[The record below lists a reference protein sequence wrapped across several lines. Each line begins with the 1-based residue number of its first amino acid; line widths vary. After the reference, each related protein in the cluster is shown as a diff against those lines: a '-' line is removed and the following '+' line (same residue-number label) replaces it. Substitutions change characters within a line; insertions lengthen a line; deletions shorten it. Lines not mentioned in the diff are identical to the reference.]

1 MGTAIS
7 ITFSLIQWI
16 AVFLAIIIAYELLRW
31 GIVSFFRRRF
41 MRSVTSFLRKHEV
54 RFDQYKLTNKLIIKD
69 QLLHD
74 REVSNE
80 ILEEARK
87 NDIPY
92 EEARE
97 TAEQYI
103 DEIVPTFNLL
113 SYYKFG
119 YSIAN
124 FLLKFLYE
132 VVIDEEGRDQIKEIP
147 EDSLVIYVMN
157 HRSNIDY
164 IVVGYMLLEN
174 ISVSYAVGEWA
185 RVFPLEYIFKS
196 FGAYFIRRNYRDPLY
211 HILLRK
217 YIQLISRNKVTQGIF
232 LEGGLSRD
240 GRFRPPKTGLL
251 DYILAETANPDDAGD
266 VYFVPV
272 GINYDWILEDKTL
285 ISEWK
290 EGKQTMTIGDHLM
303 SLLTILIKSPYLL
316 VVNSFRALTGRL
328 KEHGYV
334 SVQFGEP
341 VTLNSLITPEK
352 FEEKESYQERRGDLK
367 QVAELL
373 LDRISNIVP
382 ITPVALLSY
391 TLTREEGNV
400 IDKSQCRKQMH
411 HYLEH
416 LEEQDAQLMMGEDYS
431 HQIKSR
437 QHLESEKWF
446 RKRDLVEFE
455 KGLIRGD
462 VVDKTLQLA
471 VELLVRRNI
480 IKVNTEQILIV
491 PDKKV
496 YLEYYANTIR
506 HYFEQAE
513 KNSTQITTE
522 KTDKR

>member
-1 MGTAIS
+1 MGKAIS

-16 AVFLAIIIAYELLRW
+16 AFFLGIIIVYELLRW
-31 GIVSFFRRRF
+31 AVVSFFKRRF
-41 MRSVTSFLRKHEV
+41 LRSVTSFLRKNEV

-74 REVSNE
+74 RDVSNQ
-80 ILEEARK
+80 ILEEARQK
-87 NDIPY
+87 NIPY

-97 TAEQYI
+97 IAEEYI

-124 FLLKFLYE
+124 ILLKFLYK
-132 VVIDEEGRDQIKEIP
+132 VVIDEQGRDQIHQIP
-147 EDSLVIYVMN
+147 DDSLVVYVMN

-185 RVFPLEYIFKS
+185 RVFPLELIFKS

-211 HILLRK
+211 HTILQK
-217 YIQLISRNKVTQGIF
+217 YVQLISRNKVTQGIF

-240 GRFRPPKTGLL
+240 GTFRPPKTGLL
-251 DYILAETANPDDAGD
+251 DYILAETANAQDAEN

-290 EGKQTMTIGDHLM
+290 EGKQTMTLSDHFL
-303 SLLTILIKSPYLL
+303 SLITILIKSPYLL
-316 VVNSFRALTGRL
+316 VVNSFRVLTGRL

-341 VTLNSLITPEK
+341 VSLDSLISPSEFGK
-352 FEEKESYQERRGDLK
+352 KDSYHERRDDLK
-367 QVAELL
+367 RVAGLL
-373 LDRISNIVP
+373 QHRIRNIVP
-382 ITPVALLSY
+382 VTPVALLSY
-391 TLTREEGNV
+391 TLTQVSGTSISKTECQRL
-400 IDKSQCRKQMH
+400 MH
-411 HYLEH
+411 EH
-416 LEEQDAQLMMGEDYS
+416 LETLEEQGAQLLMGKDYAN
-431 HQIKSR
+431 QIISR
-437 QHLESEKWF
+437 KHLESEKWF

-455 KGLIRGD
+455 KDLIRGD

-471 VELLVRRNI
+471 VELLVRRSI
-480 IKVNTEQILIV
+480 IKINKEQILIV
-491 PDKKV
+491 PEKQA
-496 YLEYYANTIR
+496 YMEYYANTIR
-506 HYFEQAE
+506 HYFEEEAKNITPISTE
-513 KNSTQITTE
+513 KNG
-522 KTDKR
+522 